1 MSKKI
6 RIPLKIVVFTI
17 IFYLLCICI
26 SAIFRDDYASYGR
39 ILMHELYEQDNIDIM
54 YCGASHVSHGI
65 TAKIADKEN
74 GKNNFS
80 SGTAAQT
87 INGTY
92 AILRQAV
99 KLYKIEKVFLELDF
113 AVATQ
118 PSVKNRKGFKAD
130 YLVSRYIKDPVIRFE
145 YLTSISTPKYYI
157 NHFLPI
163 GKDKYM
169 TLNPKDL
176 AYRFKSIVSGD
187 YFNYVYEDEDAEY
200 DGKGCLLDVRPIKN
214 GTFENDKDEGPIR
227 VWDISDDWKN
237 TVDKIIALCKEHN
250 IELIFYSQPC
260 TDFYLHEKG
269 NYDEYYQFCKDFT
282 SSRGFDYYDFNLA
295 KEKYQLLED
304 EDFHDD
310 NHFSKQGVYKWT
322 QIFCDYFFTHKIP
335 KDDMFHSSYA
345 EKIALQEDKIYG
357 LVMKMSDDK
366 KSLDITPIKNH
377 VEDSRITYDVFVKVD
392 GKESQVCTKTSDKHI
407 VLPAKQTGTVRV
419 VSFIDGVEQTNCKTH
434 FTTF

>member
-145 YLTSISTPKYYI
+145 YLTSISTP
-157 NHFLPI
+157 
-163 GKDKYM
+163 
-169 TLNPKDL
+169 
-176 AYRFKSIVSGD
+176 
-187 YFNYVYEDEDAEY
+187 
-200 DGKGCLLDVRPIKN
+200 
-214 GTFENDKDEGPIR
+214 
-227 VWDISDDWKN
+227 
-237 TVDKIIALCKEHN
+237 
-250 IELIFYSQPC
+250 
-260 TDFYLHEKG
+260 
-269 NYDEYYQFCKDFT
+269 
-282 SSRGFDYYDFNLA
+282 
-295 KEKYQLLED
+295 
-304 EDFHDD
+304 
-310 NHFSKQGVYKWT
+310 
-322 QIFCDYFFTHKIP
+322 
-335 KDDMFHSSYA
+335 
-345 EKIALQEDKIYG
+345 
-357 LVMKMSDDK
+357 
-366 KSLDITPIKNH
+366 
-377 VEDSRITYDVFVKVD
+377 
-392 GKESQVCTKTSDKHI
+392 
-407 VLPAKQTGTVRV
+407 
-419 VSFIDGVEQTNCKTH
+419 
-434 FTTF
+434 